1 MKITSLELG
10 DETLLL
16 VLEERVQ
23 EQGRMVNSFLHQTR
37 MYLICLN
44 KQTIHRL
51 EVEDILNSLAEELIH
66 KDKKK

>member
-16 VLEERVQ
+16 VLEERVL
-23 EQGRMVNSFLHQTR
+23 EQGRMVNSFFHQTR

-51 EVEDILNSLAEELIH
+51 EVEDILNSLAKELIH